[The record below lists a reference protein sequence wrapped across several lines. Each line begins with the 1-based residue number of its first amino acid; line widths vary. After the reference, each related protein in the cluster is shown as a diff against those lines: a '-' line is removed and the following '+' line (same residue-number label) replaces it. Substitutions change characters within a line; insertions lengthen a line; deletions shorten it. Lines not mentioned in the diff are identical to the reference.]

1 MGVSEPRERLGRAGG
16 DDMEREYIRRL
27 KDTKDTRD
35 HKDNNDTPSASL
47 VPLVSLKS
55 FQAYSPTMPLL
66 LALDTGSPQVSVA
79 LGRDGR
85 LLAERSVEI
94 DRSSGRLLEMIAEVL
109 AAAGARP
116 ADLEGVL
123 ALQGPGS
130 FTGLRIGLAT
140 ALGLHQALGVPATA
154 IPTLRVLA
162 ARAAEPGTI
171 VAAVDALRGEWS
183 AQAFNLN
190 EPLSGMELVHGG
202 NLPSLVSGITAVTG
216 FGVSRLAELPDWPAE
231 IRLIEGEPLAAT
243 ALRLV
248 PGEWDS
254 GLLIHPLYSRP
265 PAITAPRRRHLS

>member
-1 MGVSEPRERLGRAGG
+1 MAP
-16 DDMEREYIRRL
+16 
-27 KDTKDTRD
+27 
-35 HKDNNDTPSASL
+35 
-47 VPLVSLKS
+47 
-55 FQAYSPTMPLL
+55 PLL

-79 LGRDGR
+79 LGRGSE

-109 AAAGARP
+109 AEAGAKP
-116 ADLEGVL
+116 ADLGGVL

-154 IPTLRVLA
+154 ISTLRVLA

-183 AQAFNLN
+183 AQAFRGD
-190 EPLSGMELVHGG
+190 EPLSGMELVHG
-202 NLPSLVSGITAVTG
+202 NSLTSFVPGITAITG
-216 FGVSRLAELPDWPAE
+216 FGISRLETPPE

-243 ALRLV
+243 ALRLIPV
-248 PGEWDS
+248 WNSD
-254 GLLIHPLYSRP
+254 LLIHPLYSRP
-265 PAITAPRRRHLS
+265 PSITQPRPRNLS

>member
-1 MGVSEPRERLGRAGG
+1 MP
-16 DDMEREYIRRL
+16 
-27 KDTKDTRD
+27 
-35 HKDNNDTPSASL
+35 
-47 VPLVSLKS
+47 PLVL
-55 FQAYSPTMPLL
+55 T
-66 LALDTGSPQVSVA
+66 LDTGSPQVSVA
-79 LGRDGR
+79 VGRGSR

-109 AAAGARP
+109 AEAGAKP
-116 ADLEGVL
+116 ADLGGVL

-154 IPTLRVLA
+154 ISTLRVLA

-183 AQAFNLN
+183 AQAFR
-190 EPLSGMELVHGG
+190 EDKPLSGMELVHGS
-202 NLPSLVSGITAVTG
+202 NLPSLVPGITAITG
-216 FGVSRLAELPDWPAE
+216 FGVSRLAELPEWPAE
-231 IRLIEGEPLAAT
+231 IRLIEGEPLAAA

-248 PGEWDS
+248 PTEWDS

-265 PAITAPRRRHLS
+265 PAITQPRRRHLS